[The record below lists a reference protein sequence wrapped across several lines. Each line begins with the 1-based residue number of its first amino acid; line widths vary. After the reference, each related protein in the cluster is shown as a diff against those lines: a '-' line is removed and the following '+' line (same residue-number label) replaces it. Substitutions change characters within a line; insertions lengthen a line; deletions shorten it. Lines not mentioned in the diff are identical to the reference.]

1 MNQTTYKNESFNEE
15 SKAKA
20 AFVACATKMGFP
32 KAAAAKTSG
41 GSLSEMHE
49 HRKEL
54 RRFANKL
61 ISETANRDQ
70 SEEEYLA
77 IDRVGNM
84 IASINSGIDGLES
97 FTSSKVADDS
107 WRNESG
113 KIRVV
118 NKSQK
123 LALPHEDC
131 GFSFGNFLR
140 GAVNAG
146 PRSPE
151 IQNALSSGSD
161 ATGGILVPT
170 FLGNQLF
177 DLMRAQQVCVQAGAQ
192 MVMIDGTTKFARV
205 TADPAI
211 GWRAESGAVALAD
224 PSFEAVTFA
233 PKSLAVI
240 VKVPFELL
248 QDAANMS
255 EALSQIFAGA
265 FATELDR
272 VAMMG
277 TGTNPEPKGI
287 YGTTNVGVVSM
298 GTNGATPTNFV
309 PYLDALSTLRTN
321 NAKTPTGII
330 MHPRTARTFDGFVDT
345 TNQPLEW
352 PRALQEI
359 PQYITTSL
367 PITQTQGTAAGIC
380 STAIMGDFTQ
390 LLFGVRSNLNIQVLN
405 ERYMDNLQVGFLCH
419 LRADVQLAQP
429 KSFVTVTGIKA

>member
-1 MNQTTYKNESFNEE
+1 MNAPTYKHEYQREE
-15 SKAKA
+15 AEAKA
-20 AFVACATKMGFP
+20 ALVACATKMGFP

-41 GSLSEMHE
+41 TLSEMHE

-54 RRFANKL
+54 RRFANAL
-61 ISETANRDQ
+61 LSGTANRE
-70 SEEEYLA
+70 SSPEEYLA
-77 IDRVGNM
+77 TSHVGNL
-84 IASINSGIDGLES
+84 IASLNMGIDTAENYE
-97 FTSSKVADDS
+97 SSKVSDDS
-107 WRNESG
+107 WRNEQG
-113 KIRVV
+113 KVRVV
-118 NKSQK
+118 NKTQK
-123 LALPHEDC
+123 LANPNEDTP
-131 GFSFGNFLR
+131 FSFGNFLR

-146 PRSPE
+146 PRSQE

-192 MVMIDGTTKFARV
+192 LVMIDGTTKFARV
-205 TADPAI
+205 TADPAV
-211 GWRAESGAVALAD
+211 GWRAESAAVALAD

-272 VAMMG
+272 VALIGSG
-277 TGTNPEPKGI
+277 TAPEPKGI
-287 YGTTNVGVVSM
+287 FGTTNVGVVSM
-298 GTNGATPTNFV
+298 GVNGATPTNFV
-309 PYLDALSTLRTN
+309 PYLDALSNLRTN
-321 NAKTPTGII
+321 NSKTPTGIV

-345 TNQPLEW
+345 TGQPLEW
-352 PRALQEI
+352 PRALNDI

-367 PITQTQGTAAGIC
+367 PITQTQGTAVGIC

-429 KSFVTVTGIKA
+429 KSFCTVTGIKA